1 MVPMDYKVHTG
12 DYDVTRIFLF
22 YQYDEEV
29 ASLNR
34 KLQMTEEKLESTEE
48 RLEQANEKFEETSHA
63 ADESER
69 SVNFL

>member
-1 MVPMDYKVHTG
+1 M
-12 DYDVTRIFLF
+12 F
-22 YQYDEEV
+22 QYDEEV

-48 RLEQANEKFEETSHA
+48 RLEQANEKFEQTSQA

-69 SVNFL
+69 WVCQLGPAQYNYSYITL